1 MRGEPWNVNPPMVRR
16 ARLREVNMSVT
27 SCALKSRNEWLLD
40 PEIIFLNHGSYGAL
54 PKTVWAEQ
62 DRWRQRMEWRP
73 TFFMTNE
80 LPQAM
85 REVAGRLA
93 GFLGG
98 DGKDFALIENATA
111 GCNTVLNSLHFSGG
125 DEILLTDH
133 GYPAVRNAAEHV
145 ASRAGA
151 RVVEVSVPF
160 PVNDPTQVI
169 EAVASKLGARTR
181 LVILDHVTSP
191 TAIIFP
197 VRELSSLCSAAGA
210 RVLIDGAHGPGML
223 SLDIPSIG
231 ADWYVGNCHKWLMAP
246 KGSAFLWV
254 NPARQA
260 DLHPLVI
267 SHGYRQGFTAEFD
280 WTGTRD
286 PSAWLAVPAA
296 VDFHNRI
303 GGPTLRERN
312 AQLARES
319 AALLAKRWKTE
330 RGSADL
336 LTGSMAAIRLPIKDV
351 ATKERAEGLRS
362 QLFEVHRIEVAI
374 TVFADSLWARIS
386 AQAYNEPADY
396 ERLAQA
402 FQPLT

>member
-1 MRGEPWNVNPPMVRR
+1 
-16 ARLREVNMSVT
+16 
-27 SCALKSRNEWLLD
+27 
-40 PEIIFLNHGSYGAL
+40 
-54 PKTVWAEQ
+54 
-62 DRWRQRMEWRP
+62 
-73 TFFMTNE
+73 
-80 LPQAM
+80 
-85 REVAGRLA
+85 
-93 GFLGG
+93 
-98 DGKDFALIENATA
+98 LIENATV
-111 GCNTVLNSLHFSGG
+111 GCNTVLSSLIFSAD

-133 GYPAVRNAAEHV
+133 GYPAIRNAAEHTALRV
-145 ASRAGA
+145 GA

-160 PVNDPTQVI
+160 PVSDPSQII
-169 EAVASKLGARTR
+169 EAVASKLGPRTR

-197 VRELSSLCSAAGA
+197 VRELSSLCRAAGA

-254 NPARQA
+254 NPARQV

-267 SHGYRQGFTAEFD
+267 SHGYGRGFAAEFD

-286 PSAWLAVPAA
+286 PTAWLAVPAA
-296 VDFHNRI
+296 IDFHNQI
-303 GGPTLRERN
+303 GGPSLRERN

-319 AALLAKRWKTE
+319 ATLLATHWKTE

-336 LTGSMAAIRLPIKDV
+336 LTGSMAAVRLPLRGV
-351 ATKERAEGLRS
+351 ASPERAQELRA
-362 QLFEVHRIEVAI
+362 QLFEVQRIEVAI
-374 TVFADSLWARIS
+374 TAFARSLWTRIS